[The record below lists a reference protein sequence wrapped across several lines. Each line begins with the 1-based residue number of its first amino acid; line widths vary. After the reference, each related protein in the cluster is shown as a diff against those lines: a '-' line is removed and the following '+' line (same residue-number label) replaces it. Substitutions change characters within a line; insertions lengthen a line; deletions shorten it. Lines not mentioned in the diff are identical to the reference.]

1 METSEKVSLVNDTE
15 TRSWKSNSER
25 VYLSTEIKATSRK
38 SKPVEFKG
46 DVTQPDVMRFLYRTN
61 GYVKR
66 GVDTTVNAIL
76 RSGYE
81 IIPATSR
88 DQKIIDKFTYEN
100 NFEELMYDT
109 AFNAVM
115 HGYQGWE
122 LFDDKEKGIM
132 AALIPI
138 DEMDYQRDAQGT
150 VLFDKY
156 GKPKG
161 YVQKRDGKD
170 IGKWDRQFIPHFFLN
185 RTMPTELGTSML
197 EPVILPA
204 KEIGYIRNNIG
215 DSFIRSLPVVHMIVE
230 GGTGE
235 DIEDVSNSLGTQ
247 FTAETVYVT
256 SERYQINT
264 ESTTS
269 YNIEIFNFTE
279 PLISEIASCFQM
291 PVELLAPTKHMKSD
305 DFPERYIEW
314 IEVIKGMQR
323 KFANT
328 LERDVFNLMTK
339 KPVEVKFNNPAA
351 ISPDT
356 MLNRIG
362 FAKQSEAI
370 DEEKARE
377 MVEQLI

>member
-1 METSEKVSLVNDTE
+1 M
-15 TRSWKSNSER
+15 KS
-25 VYLSTEIKATSRK
+25 A
-38 SKPVEFKG
+38 VE
-46 DVTQPDVMRFLYRTN
+46 VTLPDVMRFLYKSN

-66 GVDTTVNAIL
+66 GVNTTKNAIL
-76 RSGYE
+76 RAGWE
-81 IIPATSR
+81 IEAVTSR
-88 DQKIIDKFTYEN
+88 DQKIVDKFSYEN
-100 NFEELMYDT
+100 NLERLLDDT
-109 AFNAVM
+109 TFNTIM
-115 HGYQGWE
+115 HGHQCWE
-122 LFDDKEKGIM
+122 LYDDAEKGVM

-138 DEMDYQRDAQGT
+138 DEIEFQKDESQN
-150 VLFDKY
+150 VLFNKY
-156 GKPKG
+156 GQPKG
-161 YVQKRDGKD
+161 FVQKRDGQN
-170 IGKWDRQFIPHFFLN
+170 IGKWDSEIIPHFYFD
-185 RTMPTELGTSML
+185 RMMPSDIGTSML

-215 DSFIRSLPVVHMIVE
+215 DSFIRSLPVVHMVIQ

-314 IEVIKGMQR
+314 VEVIKGMQR
-323 KFANT
+323 TIANT
-328 LERDVFNLMTK
+328 LEREVFNLLTK
-339 KPVEVKFNNPAA
+339 KPVKVKFNNPAA
-351 ISPDT
+351 ISPEN
-356 MLNRIG
+356 LLKQVG

-370 DEEKARE
+370 DDEKAKE
-377 MVEQLI
+377 MVDNRL